1 MRSPSPW
8 KVETSICSGS
18 PVEVKAEALEAG
30 LQREDAAVRARQS
43 DGADAAGLRSL
54 QHRPV
59 DVSRRDLAATEQ
71 DQVDAGLRGRDR
83 EAVRRDAS
91 HVGGSVERV
100 GDAHA
105 AEAELVPQERR

>member
-18 PVEVKAEALEAG
+18 PPEVKSEALELG
-30 LQREDAAVRARQS
+30 LERDDAAVRACQS
-43 DGADAAGLRSL
+43 GGADAAGVRSL

-59 DVSRRDLAATEQ
+59 DVLRRDLAATQQ

-83 EAVRRDAS
+83 EAVPRDAP
-91 HVGGSVERV
+91 HVSGPVERV
-100 GDAHA
+100 GHAHA
-105 AEAELVPQERR
+105 AEAELVPQE